1 MPCHSTGEPPPGGVG
16 APDTHRLEVR
26 DLRVHFDTPAGVVKA
41 VDGVSWHVDA
51 GETLA
56 IVGESGSGKSVSAMT
71 VMGLVPGG
79 ATRDGAVL
87 LEGRSLLDLPE
98 AQQRRLRGRD
108 LAMVFQDPLTA
119 LNPVFRVGDQIAEM
133 ITTHARTSK
142 AAARRRAVDLLAEV
156 GIPNPALRAR
166 QYPHEFSGGMR
177 QRAMIAMALAND
189 PAVLI
194 ADEPTTALDVTV
206 QAQIMEVLE
215 RLQAERATAIVL
227 ITHDL
232 GLVAAHADRIAVM
245 YAGRIVEEGGSDAL
259 FAAPHHAYTA
269 GLLAGL
275 TRMDQA
281 RPAKLEPIPGQPPN
295 LARVPRG
302 CAFHPRCRFATAECT
317 AAVPPLVAAAVP
329 PLVPAA
335 VPPLVPAAVPPLV
348 PAGVPP
354 LVTVPSNNGGAAGH
368 RHACVHADEVVAAVA
383 QPREPAL
390 PSPAAEAAGSSRPM
404 LAVTDLATHF
414 PIRAGLFSSRRTVG
428 VVRAVDGVTLA
439 VPEGSTLSLVGES
452 GCGKSTVA
460 RSILRLQEP
469 TSGTV
474 EVAGRDVT
482 ALRPPQLRQARADMQ
497 IVFQDPYASLNPR
510 MTVRQILAEKYA
522 LLGGELTA
530 ATIPDL
536 LETVGLSRDHADRY
550 PHEFSGGQRQRVGI
564 ARAIALNPRFVVL
577 DEPVSAL
584 DVSIQAQVLN
594 LLQQL
599 QRDFGLTY
607 LFIAHDLSVVRHIS
621 DRVAVMYL
629 GSIVETADRDALFER
644 PHHPYTQALISAV
657 PIPDPAAE
665 RSRDRIVLTGEV
677 PSPAH
682 PPSGCRFRTRC
693 PLHQELGDDDRRRCI
708 TEPPPLAPV
717 DGAPEHRAA
726 CHFAGE
732 REVLR
737 G

>member
-1 MPCHSTGEPPPGGVG
+1 
-16 APDTHRLEVR
+16 
-26 DLRVHFDTPAGVVKA
+26 
-41 VDGVSWHVDA
+41 
-51 GETLA
+51 
-56 IVGESGSGKSVSAMT
+56 
-71 VMGLVPGG
+71 
-79 ATRDGAVL
+79 
-87 LEGRSLLDLPE
+87 
-98 AQQRRLRGRD
+98 
-108 LAMVFQDPLTA
+108 
-119 LNPVFRVGDQIAEM
+119 
-133 ITTHARTSK
+133 
-142 AAARRRAVDLLAEV
+142 
-156 GIPNPALRAR
+156 
-166 QYPHEFSGGMR
+166 
-177 QRAMIAMALAND
+177 
-189 PAVLI
+189 
-194 ADEPTTALDVTV
+194 
-206 QAQIMEVLE
+206 
-215 RLQAERATAIVL
+215 
-227 ITHDL
+227 
-232 GLVAAHADRIAVM
+232 
-245 YAGRIVEEGGSDAL
+245 
-259 FAAPHHAYTA
+259 
-269 GLLAGL
+269 
-275 TRMDQA
+275 
-281 RPAKLEPIPGQPPN
+281 
-295 LARVPRG
+295 
-302 CAFHPRCRFATAECT
+302 
-317 AAVPPLVAAAVP
+317 
-329 PLVPAA
+329 
-335 VPPLVPAAVPPLV
+335 
-348 PAGVPP
+348 
-354 LVTVPSNNGGAAGH
+354 
-368 RHACVHADEVVAAVA
+368 
-383 QPREPAL
+383 
-390 PSPAAEAAGSSRPM
+390 M

-414 PIRAGLFSSRRTVG
+414 PIRAGVFAGRRTVG

-482 ALRPPQLRQARADMQ
+482 ALPPPQLRRARADMQ

-657 PIPDPAAE
+657 PIPDPAVE
-665 RSRDRIVLTGEV
+665 RSRERIVLTGEV

-693 PLHQELGDDDRRRCI
+693 WLHQELGDDERRRCVE
-708 TEPPPLAPV
+708 EPPPLAPV

>member
-1 MPCHSTGEPPPGGVG
+1 MGKQIL
-16 APDTHRLEVR
+16 AVR

-41 VDGVSWHVDA
+41 VDGVNWHVEA

-71 VMGLVPGG
+71 AMGLVPGG
-79 ATRDGAVL
+79 ATRTGQVL

-98 AQQRRLRGRD
+98 ARQRRLRGRD

-133 ITTHARTSK
+133 ITTHSRTSK
-142 AAARRRAVDLLAEV
+142 TAARRRAVDLLAEV
-156 GIPNPALRAR
+156 GIPNPGLRAR

-215 RLQAERATAIVL
+215 RLQAERGTAIVL

-245 YAGRIVEEGGSDAL
+245 YAGRIVEEADADAL

-275 TRMDQA
+275 ARMDQA

-295 LARVPRG
+295 LARVPQG
-302 CAFHPRCRFATAECT
+302 CAFHPRCRFVTAEC
-317 AAVPPLVAAAVP
+317 VAGVP
-329 PLVPAA
+329 PLVPAVDGIA
-335 VPPLVPAAVPPLV
+335 
-348 PAGVPP
+348 
-354 LVTVPSNNGGAAGH
+354 H

-383 QPREPAL
+383 QPREPA
-390 PSPAAEAAGSSRPM
+390 PPTPAAEAAGSARPM
-404 LAVTDLATHF
+404 LVATDLATHF
-414 PIRAGLFSSRRTVG
+414 PVRAGVLSRRTVG
-428 VVRAVDGVTLA
+428 LVRAVDGVTLA

-482 ALRPPQLRQARADMQ
+482 ALSLPQLRRARADMQ

-510 MTVRQILAEKYA
+510 MTVRQILAEKYT
-522 LLGGELTA
+522 LLGGELTDT
-530 ATIPDL
+530 TIPDL

-599 QRDFGLTY
+599 QRDVGLTY

-629 GSIVETADRDALFER
+629 GSIVETADRDALFEHA
-644 PHHPYTQALISAV
+644 HHPYTQALISAV
-657 PIPDPAAE
+657 PIPDPAVE
-665 RSRDRIVLTGEV
+665 RARKRLVLTGEV

-693 PLHQELGDDDRRRCI
+693 WLHQQLAADDRRRCVD
-708 TEPPPLAPV
+708 EPPLLAPV
-717 DGAPEHRAA
+717 RGGDHRAA

-732 REVLR
+732 RAVLR

>member
-1 MPCHSTGEPPPGGVG
+1 MDGRSTHG
-16 APDTHRLEVR
+16 ARRLLEVR
-26 DLRVHFDTPAGVVKA
+26 DLRVHFATGTGVDGVVKA
-41 VDGVSWHVDA
+41 VDGVGWHVDA

-71 VMGLVPGG
+71 LMGLVPSPPARFPSGE
-79 ATRDGAVL
+79 VL
-87 LEGRSLLDLPE
+87 LEGRSLLDLPAAE
-98 AQQRRLRGRD
+98 QRRLRGAD
-108 LAMVFQDPLTA
+108 LAMIFQDPQTA
-119 LNPVFRVGDQIAEM
+119 LNPVLRVGDQIAEM
-133 ITTHARTSK
+133 ITTHSRTSK
-142 AAARRRAVDLLAEV
+142 ATARRRAVDLLAEV
-156 GIPNPALRAR
+156 GIPNPAVRAR

-189 PAVLI
+189 PKVLI

-206 QAQIMEVLE
+206 QAQIMELLE
-215 RLQAERATAIVL
+215 TLQEQRGTAIVL

-232 GLVAAHADRIAVM
+232 GLVAAHADRILVM
-245 YAGRIVEEGGSDAL
+245 YAGRVVEEGRSEEIFG
-259 FAAPHHAYTA
+259 APHHAYTA

-275 TRMDQA
+275 TRMDRA

-302 CAFHPRCRFATAECT
+302 CPFHPRCRFATQEC
-317 AAVPPLVAAAVP
+317 LD
-329 PLVPAA
+329 
-335 VPPLVPAAVPPLV
+335 AVPPLV
-348 PAGVPP
+348 PAGA
-354 LVTVPSNNGGAAGH
+354 SAGRGGH
-368 RHACVHADEVVAAVA
+368 RHACVHADEVVATARL
-383 QPREPAL
+383 PREAAP
-390 PSPAAEAAGSSRPM
+390 PTPAATGALGRPM
-404 LAVTDLATHF
+404 LQVTDLVKHF
-414 PIRAGLFSSRRTVG
+414 PIKAGFAVRRTVG
-428 VVRAVDGVTLA
+428 VVAAVDGITLS

-452 GCGKSTVA
+452 GCGKSTAA
-460 RSILRLQEP
+460 RAILRLQEP

-474 EVAGRDVT
+474 DLAGREVT
-482 ALRPPQLRQARADMQ
+482 ALSPAQLRRARRDMQ

-510 MTVRQILAEKYA
+510 MTVRQILAEKYV
-522 LLGGELTA
+522 LLGGELTDT
-530 ATIPDL
+530 TIAEL
-536 LETVGLSRDHADRY
+536 LETVGLAREYADRY

-599 QRDFGLTY
+599 QRDHGLTY

-629 GSIVETADRDALFER
+629 GGIVEVADRDVLFER
-644 PHHPYTQALISAV
+644 SHHPYTQALISAV

-665 RSRDRIVLTGEV
+665 RAREHIVLTGEV
-677 PSPAH
+677 PSPAD

-693 PLHQELGDDDRRRCI
+693 WKHLQLADDDRRRCVE
-708 TEPPPLAPV
+708 EPPVLRP
-717 DGAPEHRAA
+717 AA
-726 CHFAGE
+726 GNPAHLVSCHFAGE
-732 REVLR
+732 RAVLR

>member
-1 MPCHSTGEPPPGGVG
+1 MQCHYTDEPPPGGVG
-16 APDTHRLEVR
+16 SSDTHRLEVR
-26 DLRVHFDTPAGVVKA
+26 DLRVHFDSPAGVVKA

-71 VMGLVPGG
+71 VMGLVPG
-79 ATRDGAVL
+79 ATTRSGTVL

-98 AQQRRLRGRD
+98 AQQRRMRGGD

-156 GIPNPALRAR
+156 GIPNPGLRAR

-215 RLQAERATAIVL
+215 RLQADRDTAIVL

-329 PLVPAA
+329 PLVAAA
-335 VPPLVPAAVPPLV
+335 VPPLDAAAVPPLDAAV
-348 PAGVPP
+348 QIDAV
-354 LVTVPSNNGGAAGH
+354 AGH

-390 PSPAAEAAGSSRPM
+390 PTPAAEAAGPGRPM

-414 PIRAGLFSSRRTVG
+414 PIRAGLFAGRRTVG
-428 VVRAVDGVTLA
+428 VVRAVDGVTLT

-482 ALRPPQLRQARADMQ
+482 ALSLPQLRQARADMQ

-522 LLGGELTA
+522 LLGGALTA

-657 PIPDPAAE
+657 PIPDPAVE
-665 RSRDRIVLTGEV
+665 RSRERIVLTGEV

-693 PLHQELGDDDRRRCI
+693 WLHQELGDDDQLRCVA
-708 TEPPPLAPV
+708 ESPPLAPV
-717 DGAPEHRAA
+717 DGAREHRAA

-732 REVLR
+732 REVLP

>member
-1 MPCHSTGEPPPGGVG
+1 M
-16 APDTHRLEVR
+16 LEVR
-26 DLRVHFDTPAGVVKA
+26 DLRVHFDTAAGVVKA
-41 VDGVSWHVDA
+41 VDGVSWRVDA

-56 IVGESGSGKSVSAMT
+56 IVGESGSGKSVSAMS

-79 ATRDGAVL
+79 ATRSGEVVL
-87 LEGRSLLDLPE
+87 DGRSLLDLPE

-108 LAMVFQDPLTA
+108 VAMVFQDPLTA

-156 GIPNPALRAR
+156 GIPNPGLRAR
-166 QYPHEFSGGMR
+166 QFPHEFSGGMR

-189 PAVLI
+189 PKVLI

-206 QAQIMEVLE
+206 QAQIMDVLE
-215 RLQAERATAIVL
+215 RLQAERDTAIVL

-245 YAGRIVEEGGSDAL
+245 YAGRIVEQAGVDAL
-259 FAAPHHAYTA
+259 FGAPHHAYTA

-275 TRMDQA
+275 TRMDRA

-302 CAFHPRCRFATAECT
+302 CAFHPRCRFATAEC
-317 AAVPPLVAAAVP
+317 VAAVP

-335 VPPLVPAAVPPLV
+335 VPPPA
-348 PAGVPP
+348 
-354 LVTVPSNNGGAAGH
+354 TVDGAAGH
-368 RHACVHADEVVAAVA
+368 RHACVHADEVVAAVQ

-390 PSPAAEAAGSSRPM
+390 PTPAAEAAGPARPM
-404 LAVTDLATHF
+404 LAVTDLVTHF
-414 PIRAGLFSSRRTVG
+414 PIRAGVFARRTVA
-428 VVRAVDGVTLA
+428 VVRAVDGVTLE

-460 RSILRLQEP
+460 RSILRLHEP

-474 EVAGRDVT
+474 ELAGRDVR
-482 ALRPPQLRQARADMQ
+482 ALSLPQLRRARADMQ

-530 ATIPDL
+530 TTIPDL

-599 QRDFGLTY
+599 QRDAGLTY

-665 RSRDRIVLTGEV
+665 RARARIVLSGEV

-693 PLHQELGDDDRRRCI
+693 PLHQVLPDDEQRRCI
-708 TEPPPLAPV
+708 EEPPPLAPV
-717 DGAPEHRAA
+717 AGVGHRAA